1 MIVDDY
7 AAEVLQASNGVELPY
22 RLFSP
27 TTDEQ
32 VPLVV
37 SLHGHGESGTNN
49 MSQVVG
55 NQISVAF
62 ADPVRQA
69 HAPAYV
75 LSPQTQQGAPMGADG
90 VGWWMPD
97 WQDAVI
103 ELVEQTIAENPNI
116 DTDRVYLTGLSMG
129 CFGSWAI
136 LPNHSHLF
144 AAAVIVCGAGDEELV
159 AEALGDFPIWA
170 LHSIDDFVV
179 EYDVA
184 GSDYRIFQELEATG
198 SPVVWSQWAANAPQA
213 EQDAAA
219 QAAVDEATERG
230 SSHLFTTFPEGTTPV
245 MPHFSWVPTYSNT
258 VVLDW
263 LFAQER
269 IEMEPEPEPTP
280 DPEPEPEPTPEP
292 KPEPKPE
299 IGDDVTPDGED
310 VDLVDNSSELTE
322 LPRTGSENLPVLGMS
337 LLLTVGGIGALLARR
352 LRVLRN

>member
-1 MIVDDY
+1 
-7 AAEVLQASNGVELPY
+7 
-22 RLFSP
+22 
-27 TTDEQ
+27 
-32 VPLVV
+32 
-37 SLHGHGESGTNN
+37 
-49 MSQVVG
+49 
-55 NQISVAF
+55 
-62 ADPVRQA
+62 
-69 HAPAYV
+69 
-75 LSPQTQQGAPMGADG
+75 
-90 VGWWMPD
+90 MPD

-129 CFGSWAI
+129 GFGSWAI
-136 LPNHSHLF
+136 LPNHSDHY

-159 AEALGDFPIWA
+159 VETLGDFPIWA

-198 SPVVWSQWAANAPQA
+198 SPVVWSQWAANAPHA

-230 SSHLFTTFPEGTTPV
+230 SRHLFTTFPEGTTPV

-292 KPEPKPE
+292 NPQ
-299 IGDDVTPDGED
+299 T
-310 VDLVDNSSELTE
+310 
-322 LPRTGSENLPVLGMS
+322 
-337 LLLTVGGIGALLARR
+337 
-352 LRVLRN
+352 